1 MTGMDEGVAR
11 PGGAL
16 RVRNPQDAGAGVFL
30 LAVAAFALWQGADL
44 PLGTLRSMGAG
55 MLPTSLAVLVG
66 AFGLALIGFSLVQD
80 GPGLDR
86 WRLRGPVFILGS
98 VVVFAVLIRTAG
110 LAVAGPVSML
120 VSCFATDEVR
130 WKEAII
136 FSLGMTAFC
145 ILLFKVMLSLPI
157 PVFTLF

>member
-1 MTGMDEGVAR
+1 MAGTQEGASH
-11 PGGAL
+11 GGGGL
-16 RVRNPQDAGAGVFL
+16 RVRNPQDGAAGLFL

-66 AFGLALIGFSLVQD
+66 LFGFILVVLAFLED
-80 GPGLDR
+80 GPALER
-86 WRLRGPVFILGS
+86 WNLRGPIFILGS
-98 VVVFAVLIRTAG
+98 VIVFALLIRTAG
-110 LAVAGPVSML
+110 LAIAGPVAML
-120 VSCFATDEVR
+120 VSCFASDEVR
-130 WKEAII
+130 WKEAVI
-136 FSLGMTAFC
+136 FSVCMTAFC